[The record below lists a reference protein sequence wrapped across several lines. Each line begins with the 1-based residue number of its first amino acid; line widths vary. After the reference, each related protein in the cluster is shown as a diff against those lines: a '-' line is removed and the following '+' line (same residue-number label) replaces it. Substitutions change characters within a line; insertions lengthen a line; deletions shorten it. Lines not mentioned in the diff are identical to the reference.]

1 MDQFEKAFHETLL
14 ALGQENLNNLIIV
27 GGWCPYLYAQYVW
40 KRAIPFPKTHDIDFA
55 VKNMTPD
62 RFSEPV
68 YAKLI
73 KANLVPKKI
82 DIDDDNRTQF
92 NYVEGKFSVPIE
104 FVTSPN
110 VLPKGQIPR
119 MVPYVACDSVDEVA
133 FALKMPPLR
142 QEIEYKGNVLNV
154 QIASSSA
161 FIVVKGLLIQ
171 HRTDAKKI
179 DKDLASIAFVLRYS
193 PDPDEIIGE
202 LQPFEKDSSF
212 KEFLKIMKGLLKKPT
227 SRGFKMLESTYLSWG
242 IPKNK
247 ILTEVGATFEP
258 LLKRFQKPNRT

>member
-1 MDQFEKAFHETLL
+1 MDSFEKAFHETLQ
-14 ALGQENLNNLIIV
+14 ALGQENLDNLIIV

-40 KRAIPFPKTHDIDFA
+40 KRTIPFPKTQDIDFA
-55 VKNMTPD
+55 VRSMNPD

-104 FVTSPN
+104 FITSPK

-142 QEIEYKGNVLNV
+142 QEIEYKGDVLNV
-154 QIASSSA
+154 QITSPSA
-161 FIVVKGLLIQ
+161 FIVVKGLLIE
-171 HRTDAKKI
+171 HRTDGKKI

-193 PDPDEIIGE
+193 PDPEEIIDE
-202 LQPFEKDSSF
+202 LRPYYRDSSF
-212 KEFLKIMKGLLKKPT
+212 KEFLKIMKGLFKKPT
-227 SRGFKMLESTYLSWG
+227 SRGFKMLESTYLSWE

-247 ILTEVGATFEP
+247 IFTEVGATFES
-258 LLKRFQKPNRT
+258 LLNKF